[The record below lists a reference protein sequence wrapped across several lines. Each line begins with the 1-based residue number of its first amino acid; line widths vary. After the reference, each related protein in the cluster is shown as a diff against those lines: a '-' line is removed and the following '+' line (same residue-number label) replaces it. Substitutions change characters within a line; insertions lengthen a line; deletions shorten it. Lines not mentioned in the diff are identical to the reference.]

1 MPPFFHLLPSFFG
14 LTSEYKA
21 PLLEEMYICTQY
33 LKGVTYSD
41 VLAMPTY
48 ERRFFLSLLTK
59 EAKQR
64 EEESEKMR
72 EEMRNKSNNSKG
84 SRNTRISGDALK
96 TKMKNG
102 EIPTT

>member
-1 MPPFFHLLPSFFG
+1 
-14 LTSEYKA
+14 
-21 PLLEEMYICTQY
+21 
-33 LKGVTYSD
+33 
-41 VLAMPTY
+41 MPTY

-64 EEESEKMR
+64 EEETEKMR
-72 EEMRNKSNNSKG
+72 EEIRNRNSSSKG

-96 TKMKNG
+96 AKMKNG

>member
-1 MPPFFHLLPSFFG
+1 
-14 LTSEYKA
+14 
-21 PLLEEMYICTQY
+21 
-33 LKGVTYSD
+33 
-41 VLAMPTY
+41 MPTY

-64 EEESEKMR
+64 EEETERMR
-72 EEMRNKSNNSKG
+72 EEIRNRNGSSKG

>member
-1 MPPFFHLLPSFFG
+1 
-14 LTSEYKA
+14 
-21 PLLEEMYICTQY
+21 MYLCTQY

-59 EAKQR
+59 EARER
-64 EEESEKMR
+64 EEEADRMR
-72 EEMRNKSNNSKG
+72 EEIKSRNSNSKG